1 MTSIVSAIA
10 TNISNVVTLIKYLC
24 VHYIFIYFVIY
35 LEASAV
41 AQTVSHDTVISEKF
55 IVKVVKEINFSVDKI
70 NQLDVNF
77 VFFIS
82 LLIVAQHVS
91 GNHVPNIRS

>member
-1 MTSIVSAIA
+1 MTSRVSAISA
-10 TNISNVVTLIKYLC
+10 NISNVTLIKYLC

-35 LEASAV
+35 LEVSAV

-91 GNHVPNIRS
+91 DNHVPIIRS

>member
-1 MTSIVSAIA
+1 MTSIVTAISA
-10 TNISNVVTLIKYLC
+10 NISNVVTLIKYFC

-41 AQTVSHDTVISEKF
+41 AQTVSHDRVISEKC
-55 IVKVVKEINFSVDKI
+55 IVKVVKERYFSVDKI

-91 GNHVPNIRS
+91 DNHVPIIRS